1 MKYICYNA
9 WIYPSDCFLL
19 KCRATER
26 GKDRDLLSAGP
37 KDLNHSPMLSC
48 AHQQGTRLEE
58 EPPGPNLC
66 ALGSWHGRKRHRL
79 LWYHIHPG
87 LLIF

>member
-66 ALGSWHGRKRHRL
+66 ALG
-79 LWYHIHPG
+79 PG
-87 LLIF
+87 MAERGIACCGTTFTLVY